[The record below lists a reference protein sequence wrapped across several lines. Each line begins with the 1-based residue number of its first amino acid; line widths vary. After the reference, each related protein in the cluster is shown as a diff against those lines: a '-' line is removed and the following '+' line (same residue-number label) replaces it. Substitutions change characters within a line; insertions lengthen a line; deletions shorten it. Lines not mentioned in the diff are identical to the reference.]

1 MIKCP
6 GDSVTFSVA
15 ATGTGLSYQWRKNS
29 ANIAGATNSAY
40 SITNVAAGN
49 AGYYDY
55 MKGLP
60 DFETSMAAE
69 GSSLAVSFNQT
80 M

>member
-1 MIKCP
+1 MKRTAP
-6 GDSVTFSVA
+6 ALLA
-15 ATGTGLSYQWRKNS
+15 AH
-29 ANIAGATNSAY
+29 NISPRGRSFGG
-40 SITNVAAGN
+40 GN

-69 GSSLAVSFNQT
+69 GSSLAVSFKKK
-80 M
+80 

>member
-1 MIKCP
+1 MNQ
-6 GDSVTFSVA
+6 GDSMKRTAPALLA
-15 ATGTGLSYQWRKNS
+15 AH
-29 ANIAGATNSAY
+29 NISPRGRSFGG
-40 SITNVAAGN
+40 GN

-69 GSSLAVSFNQT
+69 GSSLAVSFKKK
-80 M
+80 